1 MDTVLAQDP
10 LAQETNNFLLPNATI
25 FVELALFLIIL
36 FVFSRWIVP
45 PLTRALQDRQ
55 DMVRKQIEDS
65 EESVRKLRLAQER
78 YESALAQARG
88 EAAKI
93 RDDARAEAQ
102 RIREELREQAD
113 REVERIRR
121 RGDEQ
126 LAEQRAETVRQL
138 RAEIGGLSTQ
148 LAERIVGEPPADDGR
163 RRSTVD
169 RFIADLEPTPTAG
182 GTS

>member
-1 MDTVLAQDP
+1 MNTVLA
-10 LAQETNNFLLPNATI
+10 AAGTNNFLLPNATI
-25 FVELALFLIIL
+25 FVEFALFLGIL

-55 DMVRKQIEDS
+55 DMVRQQIEDS

-78 YESALAQARG
+78 YDSVLAQARG
-88 EAAKI
+88 EAARI

-121 RGDEQ
+121 HGDEQ
-126 LAEQRAETVRQL
+126 LAEQRTQTVHQL
-138 RAEIGGLSTQ
+138 RAEISGLSTQ
-148 LAERIVGEPPADDGR
+148 LAERIVGEPLADDGR

-169 RFIADLEPTPTAG
+169 RFLADLEPAPTG
-182 GTS
+182 GGAS